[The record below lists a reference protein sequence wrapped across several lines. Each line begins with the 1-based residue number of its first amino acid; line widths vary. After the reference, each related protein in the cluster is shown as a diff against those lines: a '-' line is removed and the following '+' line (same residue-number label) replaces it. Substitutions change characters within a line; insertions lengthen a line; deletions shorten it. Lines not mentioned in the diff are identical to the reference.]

1 MDKELWGVN
10 LQGNTAARLN
20 VEAEEGMFSGYAAV
34 FERVDQGRDIIAQGA
49 FSRSLREG
57 GVQAVKLLW
66 QHDPKTPIG
75 RIEMLREDSNGL
87 FMRGRLSLDSIKGRD
102 AYALMRMGALDG
114 LSIGYRVRQ
123 AEADKM
129 RSIRRLIDI
138 DLWEVSVVTFPMQS
152 AARVR
157 AVKSSSLA

>member
-1 MDKELWGVN
+1 MN
-10 LQGNTAARLN
+10 LQGNISARLN
-20 VEAEEGMFSGYAAV
+20 PEAEEGVFSGYAAV
-34 FERVDQGRDIIAQGA
+34 FERVDQGRDVIARGA
-49 FSRSLREG
+49 FARSLRERSVG
-57 GVQAVKLLW
+57 SVKLLW

-75 RIEMLREDSNGL
+75 RVELLREDDHGL
-87 FMRGRLSLDSIKGRD
+87 FMRGRLSIDAARGRD
-102 AYALMRMGALDG
+102 AHALLKMGALDG

-157 AVKSSSLA
+157 AVKSATCK

>member
-1 MDKELWGVN
+1 MN
-10 LQGNTAARLN
+10 LQGNTSMRLN
-20 VEAEEGMFSGYAAV
+20 AEAGDGVFSGYAAV
-34 FERVDQGRDIIAQGA
+34 FERIDQGRDVIARGA
-49 FSRSLREG
+49 FTRTLRERN
-57 GVQAVKLLW
+57 ANSVKLLW

-75 RIEMLREDSNGL
+75 RVELLREDEHGL
-87 FMRGRLSLDSIKGRD
+87 FMRGRLSLEAMRGRD
-102 AYALMRMGALDG
+102 AHALLKTGALDG

-123 AEADKM
+123 AEADRM

-157 AVKSSSLA
+157 AVKSATRK